1 MLGLIHDGTSARR
14 NLCGNQGYYLLL
26 VLGGISIAFFAYQVQ
41 KAARLVLLGAP
52 DKRFDSWGKRLK
64 ETLTVWLGQRKVL
77 EDKVAGTMHV
87 LMFWGFLMLSSD
99 MLDLATANRFSEHVL
114 PEALNGIWNGMVELG
129 YTSALIGCFLALNR
143 RVCSRPRNSKG
154 SPNLKAMSS
163 CCSSL

>member
-1 MLGLIHDGTSARR
+1 MMEHPLDVTYAGIKDITSFLFLVESQSPSLPIKCKKRR
-14 NLCGNQGYYLLL
+14 VLFSLALRQAIRLL
-26 VLGGISIAFFAYQVQ
+26 
-41 KAARLVLLGAP
+41 
-52 DKRFDSWGKRLK
+52 GKRLK

-143 RVCSRPRNSKG
+143 RVLFTPEKLKG
-154 SPNLKAMSS
+154 SPNLKAMSF
-163 CCSSL
+163 CSSL